1 MTRKYLLQYEH
12 GYVGSVALDSHKAA
26 ADLARRTDAF
36 RPAPE
41 VVEYMPVSEHLAA
54 LDNAQAMI
62 GAAELAAMEARAEA
76 RVLRETLDKVS
87 ARVDAIVDG
96 LEANKGIYIA
106 TLS

>member
-12 GYVGSVALDSHKAA
+12 GYVGSVALDSHDAA

-41 VVEYMPVSEHLAA
+41 VVEYMPVAEHISAI
-54 LDNAQAMI
+54 DRAQAMI

-76 RVLRETLDKVS
+76 RALRETLEKMS
-87 ARVDAIVDG
+87 AKVDAIVDG
-96 LEANKGIYIA
+96 MDKNKGLYIC

>member
-41 VVEYMPVSEHLAA
+41 VVEFMTVSEHLAA
-54 LDNAQAMI
+54 IDQAQAMI
-62 GAAELAAMEARAEA
+62 GAAELAAMEAKAEA

-87 ARVDAIVDG
+87 ARLDAMIDG
-96 LEANKGIYIA
+96 FQKKGGVYIA